1 MMGAITFNHVRDAI
15 VSTLV
20 ANCTTSKI
28 YDEEIEQGIDESSFF
43 VKLLNGGQAR
53 ELNRRYK
60 RVHDFDIHYFGS
72 SNEEMNTMA
81 EKMYDILERVS
92 VDVAGNTIAGKS
104 MSHEVVDRV
113 LHFFV
118 SYEFHVLRERA
129 VEPIMQVMEQE
140 GNLK

>member
-1 MMGAITFNHVRDAI
+1 MGAITFNQVRDAI

-28 YDEEIEQGIDESSFF
+28 YDEEIEQGLNESSFF
-43 VKLLNGGQAR
+43 VKLLNGGHVR

-81 EKMYDILERVS
+81 EKMCDILERVK
-92 VDVAGNTIAGKS
+92 VDAAGNTIAGRS
-104 MSHEVVDRV
+104 MSHEIVDRV

-118 SYEFHVLRERA
+118 SYEFHVLNEA
-129 VEPIMQVMEQE
+129 EVVPIMQKLEQE

>member
-1 MMGAITFNHVRDAI
+1 MGAITFNHVRDAI

-20 ANCTTSKI
+20 ENCTTSKI
-28 YDEEIEQGIDESSFF
+28 YDEKIEQGLGESSFF
-43 VKLLNGGQAR
+43 VKLLNGGQTR

-60 RVHDFDIHYFGS
+60 RVLDFDIHYFGL

-92 VDVAGNTIAGKS
+92 VDAGNTIAGKS
-104 MSHEVVDRV
+104 LSHEVIDRV

-118 SYEFHVLRERA
+118 SYEFHVLREST
-129 VEPIMQVMEQE
+129 VDPIMQVMEQE